1 MSDSRTADITHD
13 RPVSALPLRLVVGSR
28 EAFRRGPFE
37 WVVAGLALIYAA
49 LQLSPSSYALAL
61 AQLGQHVSPWLG
73 QPQAIRSDEWAILTP
88 LFQAAVNNGLAERNA
103 TSFYR
108 ESLLSIFG
116 LPILNWGFV
125 FKPQL
130 WAFLV
135 LPPSFAYSLYWAAMA
150 ALMLVGWSLL
160 LRRFGFTRRMAAL
173 LAMLLYFSPFVQT
186 WWTVFD
192 SQLAFFPW
200 VVLAIITIKSNVRA
214 AAAVA
219 VLIPIWWISFLY
231 VPGLPPLFYLGVV
244 LCAAFSFRSFTWRRL
259 AAVAVGGAVGAGIAF
274 LYFRPILGAYANS
287 VFPGQRWVV
296 GGGLPGWI
304 AASQIL
310 PSTITESHMSLVGG
324 NICEVS
330 TVATWLP
337 ILALCIM
344 DVGGIRRGAASNP
357 DMRQDLK
364 RIGLLLI
371 GLAAITIW
379 QLTSWLGPLSY
390 VAGFGLSPEQ
400 RTLFAS
406 GTLLVVAA
414 GYAID
419 RLPICVS
426 VWRLG
431 LFATVV
437 LAGWVMASFELRPT
451 EALVPR
457 DELLVL
463 IPLLALV
470 PFGLTPERRS
480 MDAWRP
486 AIVLLAITPVAMV
499 WGLFNPVQRTDVM
512 FRKPATDVTRSLD
525 ALAERRPDRAIAAP
539 GFSGAVL
546 NGVGYRSV
554 SHILPTPSPN
564 LFRRYFGTI
573 DEPHFNYYFNRYVI
587 VGVADV
593 KSPTLL
599 SADYLQ
605 VPIET
610 MSRYAAVP

>member
-1 MSDSRTADITHD
+1 MTDTT
-13 RPVSALPLRLVVGSR
+13 VVVRGR
-28 EAFRRGPFE
+28 EAIRRSPFE
-37 WVVAGLALIYAA
+37 WVVAGLALTYAA

-61 AQLGQHVSPWLG
+61 AELGVHVSPWIG
-73 QPQAIRSDEWAILTP
+73 RPQPIRSDEWAILTP

-103 TSFYR
+103 TSFYH

-116 LPILNWGFV
+116 LPILNWGFL

-130 WAFLV
+130 WGFLV

-160 LRRFGFTRRMAAL
+160 LRRFGFTKRMGAL
-173 LAMLLYFSPFVQT
+173 LAILLYFSPFVQT

-200 VVLAIITIKSNVRA
+200 VVLAIITIKSSVRA

-219 VLIPIWWISFLY
+219 MLIPVWWMSFLY
-231 VPGLPPLFYLGVV
+231 VPGLPPLFFLGVV
-244 LCAAFSFRSFTWRRL
+244 LCCAFCFQSFTWRRL
-259 AAVAVGGAVGAGIAF
+259 AAVAVGGALGASIAF

-287 VFPGQRWVV
+287 VFPGERWIL

-304 AASQIL
+304 ALSQIL
-310 PSTITESHMSLVGG
+310 PSTITESHVSLVGL
-324 NICEVS
+324 NVCEVS

-344 DVGGIRRGAASNP
+344 DVGSIRRGAASNP
-357 DMRQDLK
+357 EMRRDLK
-364 RIGLLLI
+364 RIGLLLVA
-371 GLAAITIW
+371 LAAITIW
-379 QLTSWLGPLSY
+379 QLTSWLAPLSY
-390 VAGFGLSPEQ
+390 VAGFGLSPER

-414 GYAID
+414 GYAVD

-437 LAGWVMASFELRPT
+437 LAGWVLVSFELRPT

-463 IPLLALV
+463 IPLLVLV
-470 PFGLTPERRS
+470 PFGLKPERLS
-480 MDAWRP
+480 TDAWRP
-486 AIVLLAITPVAMV
+486 AIVLLAITPVVMV

-525 ALAERRPDRAIAAP
+525 ALAGQRPDHAIAAP
-539 GFSGAVL
+539 GFSGAIL

-554 SHILPTPSPN
+554 SHTLPTPSPN

-573 DEPHFNYYFNRYVI
+573 DEPHFNYYFNRYVN
-587 VGVADV
+587 VGVDHV

-605 VPIET
+605 IPIET